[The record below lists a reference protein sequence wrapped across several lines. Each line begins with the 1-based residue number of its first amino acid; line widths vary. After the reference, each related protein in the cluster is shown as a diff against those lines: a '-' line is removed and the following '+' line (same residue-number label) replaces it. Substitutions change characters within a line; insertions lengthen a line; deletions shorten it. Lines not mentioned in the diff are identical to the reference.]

1 MGSQRSFSFRGV
13 EWWWRDAKRT
23 SLAAK
28 FWIFWR
34 GWMTELGVPMR
45 RQFQDSS
52 QAVRGFKIKTR
63 VLAASSVRNLWTELM
78 HLSSK

>member
-1 MGSQRSFSFRGV
+1 
-13 EWWWRDAKRT
+13 
-23 SLAAK
+23 
-28 FWIFWR
+28 
-34 GWMTELGVPMR
+34 MTELGVPMR